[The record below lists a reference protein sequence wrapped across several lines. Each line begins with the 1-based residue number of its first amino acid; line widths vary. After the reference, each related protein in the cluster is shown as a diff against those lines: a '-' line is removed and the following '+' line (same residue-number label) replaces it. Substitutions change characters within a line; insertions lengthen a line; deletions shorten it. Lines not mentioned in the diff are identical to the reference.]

1 LGLKTLG
8 GHDARSPPRFFDRLD
23 IPIGP
28 AQFLNTGYTGV
39 VAARRDLM
47 DLRYGFGHQALDL
60 AATLGS
66 RLDQPFERLQSPDLL
81 ARWFVDAGL
90 LERPPSVD
98 KTLLEE
104 TRELREAIYRLI
116 DAARHGKSGP
126 ASDVAVLNAW
136 ARQPTAAP
144 QTSTNFDRSDVA
156 ADPARAAIARLA
168 RETVNLL
175 TGPDVTRVRRCART
189 GCPLLFLDLSRPGRR
204 QWCSMER
211 CGNLVKTA
219 RYRHSRAGGKH

>member
-66 RLDQPFERLQSPDLL
+66 RLDQPFERLQS
-81 ARWFVDAGL
+81 
-90 LERPPSVD
+90 
-98 KTLLEE
+98 LEE

-126 ASDVAVLNAW
+126 ASDVALLNAW